1 MKRLL
6 AGICLLLLLAV
17 PASAFS
23 TIRFSLQ
30 WLPQAQFAG
39 YYVAFEKGFYL
50 RRGLD
55 VFITHGGPEK
65 NPLLDLVEGRADVAT
80 SFLSDALQFSQD
92 QPIFQLA
99 QMVNRSGL
107 MLVAWKDRGIE
118 GIRDLDRRKISLWP
132 GIFHSS
138 YLGFFREHDL
148 FPHLVPQYGSVFLF
162 LRKGVDVCAAMEYN
176 EYHEVIQAGVDP
188 DELTCFFMGDE
199 GFGFPEDGLYCME
212 SFFRENPEDCRAF
225 VEASLD
231 GWRYARE
238 HPEEALDLVMNH
250 SRKAHVPTNRPH
262 QRWMLQHL
270 LASIFPGDG
279 DPWKAGVLSQEDF
292 DRTVEVMRYQGQ
304 LPSPPSYAEFT
315 DGGMKP

>member
-6 AGICLLLLLAV
+6 AGLSLLLFLAV

-55 VFITHGGPEK
+55 VFISHGGPEK
-65 NPLLDLVEGRADVAT
+65 NPLLDLVEDRADVVT
-80 SFLSDALQFSQD
+80 SFLSDALEARQNH
-92 QPIFQLA
+92 PLFQLA
-99 QMVNRSGL
+99 QVVNRSGL
-107 MLVAWKDRGIE
+107 MLIGWKDQGIASVT
-118 GIRDLDRRKISLWP
+118 DLNRRQISLWP

-148 FPHLVPQYGSVFLF
+148 FPHLVPQYGSVALF
-162 LRKGVDVCAAMEYN
+162 LRKGVDACAAMEYN

-188 DELTCFFMGDE
+188 EELTCFFMRDE
-199 GFGFPEDGLYCME
+199 GFGFPEDGLYSLD
-212 SFFRENPEDCRAF
+212 SFYRDNIEDCRAF
-225 VEASLD
+225 VEASLE

-238 HPEEALDLVMNH
+238 HPEETLDLVMGRC
-250 SRKAHVPTNRPH
+250 RKAHVPTNRPH
-262 QRWMLQHL
+262 QRWMLENML
-270 LASIFPGDG
+270 ESIFPSEGDSWQ
-279 DPWKAGVLSQEDF
+279 PGVLSREDF
-292 DRTVEVMRYQGQ
+292 DRTVKVMRDQGQ
-304 LPSPPSYAEFT
+304 LASSPGYGEFT